1 MFALGHYGMA
11 LLLYAVVGYVLV
23 SRGYVRDGL
32 WGGGIV
38 LAYTLHP
45 DIDRQVDFLIHRG
58 VTHTLWFAVA
68 VGLLCLLAV
77 ANSLRTRPRREA
89 VRGAAWAF
97 FLGAFSIVAHLAA
110 DVITPWGVMPL
121 YPLTPALY
129 TFDLVY
135 ARNATANYALFTAG
149 IFAVSAAW
157 VAAHWSGPRRSLPR
171 RVYRRLRGRRK
182 IPE

>member
-1 MFALGHYGMA
+1 MYALGHLGMA
-11 LLLYAVVGYVLV
+11 LLLFSVVGYVLV
-23 SRGYVRDGL
+23 SRGYVHDAL

-45 DIDRQVDFLIHRG
+45 DIDREVDFLIHRG

-68 VGLLCLLAV
+68 VGLLCVLVV
-77 ANSLRTRPRREA
+77 ANSLWKRPRREA
-89 VRGAAWAF
+89 VRGGAWAF
-97 FLGAFSIVAHLAA
+97 SLGAFSIVAHLVA

-135 ARNATANYALFTAG
+135 AKNPTANAMLFAAG
-149 IFAVSAAW
+149 ICATSAAW
-157 VAAHWSGPRRSLPR
+157 IAAHWSGPRRSLPH